1 MIILLQG
8 RKLTSEYRAIHKS
21 INLME
26 TQLLKLDLPVRKKE
40 FSCDF

>member
-8 RKLTSEYRAIHKS
+8 RKMTLEYTVIHKS
-21 INLME
+21 INLMQ
-26 TQLLKLDLPVRKKE
+26 TKLKLDLPVRKRE